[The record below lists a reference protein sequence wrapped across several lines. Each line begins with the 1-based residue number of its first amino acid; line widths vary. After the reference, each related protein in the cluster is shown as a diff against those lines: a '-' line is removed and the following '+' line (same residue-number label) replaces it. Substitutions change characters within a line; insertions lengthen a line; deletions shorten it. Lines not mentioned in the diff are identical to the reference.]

1 MRAERRTYSNGEDYF
16 SIVYYDGKK
25 KVRLKQT
32 EHPKFETFE
41 EAQEWAKA
49 KAASYDCLKARA
61 MKRLEWK
68 SKYYN
73 FKELIDEYES
83 WCKKAQKNSWKNTLF
98 YLQNY
103 VIHYFLDVVKEN
115 NPNNWPTYFEKF
127 KNWLEEDA
135 KTTRKPIRN
144 ISYSSKNHC
153 IKSLNTFLSFL
164 VRNGK
169 ADPANIYKITGFGRS
184 TMNYRD
190 ADSLIPRKEFDHIY
204 KRMLELDEQSAIF
217 YQTCYFTGMR
227 FNEVF
232 GLSIDDLFP
241 GEIEDNVLNKI
252 LDQHDIEYYGYIVL
266 QDQPFDKARKRNDDG
281 SIDRK
286 PLKSKKAISEK
297 NNRIIPI
304 TDKDLYNNL
313 VKLYKKQKELQ
324 KKRVYGLKA
333 KNYVLFDDLNVS
345 MPKRFLESAYSLS
358 GYKYKTFHCCRHT
371 RATELVGLTQNFIL
385 AKYWLGHSRQ
395 ETTER
400 YTHIFQQSNRQAK
413 NKEKLIDFI

>member
-1 MRAERRTYSNGEDYF
+1 
-16 SIVYYDGKK
+16 
-25 KVRLKQT
+25 
-32 EHPKFETFE
+32 
-41 EAQEWAKA
+41 
-49 KAASYDCLKARA
+49 
-61 MKRLEWK
+61 
-68 SKYYN
+68 
-73 FKELIDEYES
+73 
-83 WCKKAQKNSWKNTLF
+83 
-98 YLQNY
+98 
-103 VIHYFLDVVKEN
+103 
-115 NPNNWPTYFEKF
+115 
-127 KNWLEEDA
+127 
-135 KTTRKPIRN
+135 
-144 ISYSSKNHC
+144 
-153 IKSLNTFLSFL
+153 
-164 VRNGK
+164 
-169 ADPANIYKITGFGRS
+169 
-184 TMNYRD
+184 MNYRD

-252 LDQHDIEYYGYIVL
+252 LEQHDIEYYGYIVL
-266 QDQPFDKARKRNDDG
+266 QDQPSDKARKRNADG
-281 SIDRK
+281 TIERK
-286 PLKSKKAISEK
+286 PLKSKKSISEK

-324 KKRVYGLKA
+324 KNKVYGHES
-333 KNYVLFDDLNVS
+333 KNYVLFDELNVS

-358 GYKYKTFHCCRHT
+358 GFQYKTFHCCRHT

-400 YTHIFQQSNRQAK
+400 YTHIFQQSNRQVK
-413 NKEKLIDFI
+413 NKEKLIEFIN